1 MTPQELIKNIPSIE
15 ETNCSGIYMIYC
27 ISSGRAYIGLSKN
40 IYRRWT
46 MHKAQLKRN
55 RHDNDHLQKAY
66 NKYGKDRFIYL
77 VLERC
82 SSDILNDREY
92 YYCTLLD
99 KDYLYNILPVGD
111 LFVERFCNAIKPA
124 QIKRTADSY
133 KSMLG
138 KSHPKE
144 TQDRINL
151 TRLKD
156 RGYSV
161 EMINS
166 IRKDFITGLR
176 QVELRK
182 KYNLLSSP
190 CNRIVKCSVYVSEF
204 FDQELIEQCKSVKV
218 SSGPRIGEWRPNEEA
233 RKKMSDAHKR
243 RKNGLQTKI

>member
-1 MTPQELIKNIPSIE
+1 MTPQELIKNTPSIE
-15 ETNCSGIYMIYC
+15 DANCSGIYMIYC

-40 IYRRWT
+40 IYRRWS

-111 LFVERFCNAIKPA
+111 LFVERFCNATK
-124 QIKRTADSY
+124 QIHTKRSADSY

-138 KSHPKE
+138 VSHTKE
-144 TQDRINL
+144 VQDRINL
-151 TRLKD
+151 TALKN
-156 RGYSV
+156 RGYSID
-161 EMINS
+161 MINS
-166 IRKDFITGLR
+166 IRKDFIDGLR

-182 KYNLLSSP
+182 KYNLTASP
-190 CNRIVKCSVYVSEF
+190 CNRIVKCLVYTSEF
-204 FDQELIEQCKSVKV
+204 FDQELIKQCKSIKV
-218 SSGPRIGEWRPNEEA
+218 SFGPRIGEWRPSEEI
-233 RKKMSDAHKR
+233 RKKISDAQKR
-243 RKNGLQTKI
+243 RNNGLQTKI